1 MSTKTDTNPTLQELE
16 TLKSMNRE
24 LRAIVAVLVRRMGGK
39 ASISEGIMFE
49 IYGLALNIS
58 RSEDRSSIE
67 ISV

>member
-1 MSTKTDTNPTLQELE
+1 MSTKTDTNPTFQELE
-16 TLKSMNRE
+16 ALKSMNRE

-39 ASISEGIMFE
+39 ASINEGIMLE

-58 RSEDRSSIE
+58 RSEDGSSIE